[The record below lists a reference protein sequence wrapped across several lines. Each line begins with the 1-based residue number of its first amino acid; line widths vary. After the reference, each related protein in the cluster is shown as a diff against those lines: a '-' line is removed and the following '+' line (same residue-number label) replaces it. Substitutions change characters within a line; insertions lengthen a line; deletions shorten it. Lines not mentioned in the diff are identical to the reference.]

1 LSDMFPVKDG
11 GDALFPLL
19 FYFALEYAIRRERH
33 PLGRPRH
40 SWEDNIMM
48 DL

>member
-1 LSDMFPVKDG
+1 MFPVKDG